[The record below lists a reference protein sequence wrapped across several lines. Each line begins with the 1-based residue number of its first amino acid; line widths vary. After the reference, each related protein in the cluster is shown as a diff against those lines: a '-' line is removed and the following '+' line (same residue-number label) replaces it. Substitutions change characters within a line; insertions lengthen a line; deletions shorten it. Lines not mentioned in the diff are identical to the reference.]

1 MPVLLLIVLVLSGC
15 TSQAEVVESQLNGY
29 ALASS
34 RGEDLTSWLTG
45 NALESSL
52 KSSALVQELG
62 LTGYGSSRF
71 SETRQLAQDRFESC
85 LDVSGTQFRDSNG
98 ENLEVA
104 RLERQLVEISLQGDL
119 VSEILL
125 SGAAC

>member
-1 MPVLLLIVLVLSGC
+1 MPYLLFIALVLSGC

-34 RGEDLTSWLTG
+34 RGADLTFWLTG

-52 KSSALVQELG
+52 KSSVLVQERG
-62 LTGYGSSRF
+62 LTSYGSSRF
-71 SETRQLAQDRFESC
+71 SQTKQIAEDKFESC
-85 LDVSGTQFRDSNG
+85 LDVSGSQFRGASG
-98 ENLEVA
+98 EVLKIA
-104 RLERQLVEISLQGDL
+104 RLERQLVEVSRQGDL

-125 SGAAC
+125 SGTPC